1 MDVRERRYDGPVM
14 LKKALPLLALLLSAC
29 ASGPPE
35 LPYPAFVQ
43 VDELPDVFMA
53 ALPGIRAK
61 QLAGDLQ
68 TRRTSN
74 RVNLPPDWSG
84 TTGGVPGR
92 SMEIFVLAGTVTLA
106 DIDFAA
112 GGYAYLPAGSL
123 GFNMTTREGA
133 QILYFVNDMDPE
145 AIIRS
150 PILIDSGLLE
160 WQAADVPGVMTKELR
175 QDPGT
180 GARTWLMRIEAGTS
194 QPWRSS
200 SVVREGYLVS
210 GEYRHTECALG
221 QAVTGQYMTGGYF
234 YRPASIVN
242 GGPESGGPVDAV
254 WFLREVS
261 AGTETSASSCA
272 AGTSPAS

>member
-1 MDVRERRYDGPVM
+1 MMKRVCFISVV
-14 LKKALPLLALLLSAC
+14 LLLSAC

-43 VDELPDVFMA
+43 VDELDDVFMA

-61 QLAGDLQ
+61 QLAGDPQ

-84 TTGGVPGR
+84 TSGGMPGR
-92 SMEIFVLAGTVTLA
+92 SLEIFVLAGTVTLA
-106 DIDFAA
+106 DIDLAA

-150 PILIDSGLLE
+150 PILINSALLE
-160 WQAADVPGVMTKELR
+160 WQSTNVPGVTTKELR
-175 QDPGT
+175 SDPGN
-180 GARTWLMRIEAGTS
+180 GARTWLVRIEAGTS
-194 QPWRSS
+194 EPWRSS

-210 GEYRHTECALG
+210 GEYRQTECVLG
-221 QAVTGQYMTGGYF
+221 EEVTGAYTRGGYF
-234 YRPASIVN
+234 YRPPNIVY
-242 GGPESGGPVDAV
+242 GGPLSGGPVDAV
-254 WFLREVS
+254 WFVREAS
-261 AGTETSASSCA
+261 AGTETPASFC
-272 AGTSPAS
+272 AGTSPVS

>member
-1 MDVRERRYDGPVM
+1 M
-14 LKKALPLLALLLSAC
+14 KKALPLLALLLSAC

-61 QLAGDLQ
+61 QLAGDSQ

-84 TTGGVPGR
+84 TTGGMPGR

-106 DIDFAA
+106 DIDFTA

-133 QILYFVNDMDPE
+133 QILYFVNDKDPE
-145 AIIRS
+145 AVIRS
-150 PILIDSGLLE
+150 PILIDSGLLD
-160 WQAADVPGVMTKELR
+160 WQAADVPGVSSKELR
-175 QDPGT
+175 KDPGS
-180 GARTWLMRIEAGTS
+180 GARTWLLRIEAGTS
-194 QPWRSS
+194 QPWQSS

-210 GEYRHTECALG
+210 GEYRHTECLQGEEVA
-221 QAVTGQYMTGGYF
+221 GQYKTGGYF

-242 GGPESGGPVDAV
+242 GGPESGGPVEAV
-254 WFLREVS
+254 WFMREVS
-261 AGTETSASSCA
+261 AGKETSSSSCSV
-272 AGTSPAS
+272 GISPAS

>member
-1 MDVRERRYDGPVM
+1 
-14 LKKALPLLALLLSAC
+14 
-29 ASGPPE
+29 
-35 LPYPAFVQ
+35 
-43 VDELPDVFMA
+43 
-53 ALPGIRAK
+53 
-61 QLAGDLQ
+61 
-68 TRRTSN
+68 
-74 RVNLPPDWSG
+74 
-84 TTGGVPGR
+84 
-92 SMEIFVLAGTVTLA
+92 MEIFVLAGTVTLA